1 MVAARNKP
9 STDLA
14 DHVAAFFA
22 PRLQH
27 GRRVC
32 VGLSGGRDSVALLH
46 ALATI
51 RVHTPLLELSAL
63 HVHHGLSAQ
72 ADQWAEFCA
81 ALCHSLDI
89 PCQLVRVSVS
99 GIAEEGL
106 EAAARRARYAAFVEC
121 DTDWLALAHHRDD
134 QAETLMLNLLRG
146 AGVAG
151 LSAMPEQRA
160 LADTPVRLVRP
171 LLAMARRDIEHWLKE
186 RRLAWIEDES
196 NADTRLR
203 RNYLRHEILPSLA
216 GHFPDPAVSLAR
228 AAAHLAEHAALAEEI
243 AVADAAGLVDG
254 ESIQL
259 DGLNALPPA
268 RRANLLR
275 FQFRRQ
281 GLRMPDSRHLQE
293 ILRQLT
299 DAAADAAPE
308 FVLDGARLR
317 VSRGRLHCSS
327 STAVSSSMILWQ
339 GEATLAWAGG
349 LLHFELTEGRGLSR
363 MRLAAAPVS
372 IRTRLGGERLQ
383 LDAKRP
389 RRSLKH
395 LFQESDVPVWE
406 RENLPLLWCGED
418 LAWVSGLGCDAG
430 YLARPGEA
438 GVLPIWR
445 RD

>member
-1 MVAARNKP
+1 
-9 STDLA
+9 
-14 DHVAAFFA
+14 
-22 PRLQH
+22 
-27 GRRVC
+27 
-32 VGLSGGRDSVALLH
+32 
-46 ALATI
+46 
-51 RVHTPLLELSAL
+51 
-63 HVHHGLSAQ
+63 
-72 ADQWAEFCA
+72 
-81 ALCHSLDI
+81 
-89 PCQLVRVSVS
+89 
-99 GIAEEGL
+99 
-106 EAAARRARYAAFVEC
+106 
-121 DTDWLALAHHRDD
+121 
-134 QAETLMLNLLRG
+134 MLNLLRG

-151 LSAMPEQRA
+151 LSAMPEERA
-160 LADTPVRLVRP
+160 LADTSVRLVRP
-171 LLAMARRDIEHWLKE
+171 LLAMTRRDIEHWLKE

-203 RNYLRHEILPSLA
+203 RNYLRHEILPLLA
-216 GHFPDPAVSLAR
+216 GHFPDPVVSLAR
-228 AAAHLAEHAALAEEI
+228 AAAHLAEHAALADEI
-243 AVADAAGLVDG
+243 AATDAAGLVDG

-259 DGLNALPPA
+259 DGFNALPPA

-281 GLRMPDSRHLQE
+281 GLRMPDARYLQE
-293 ILRQLT
+293 ILRQLA
-299 DAAADAAPE
+299 DAAADASPD
-308 FVLDGARLR
+308 FVLDDVRLR

-327 STAVSSSMILWQ
+327 SIAVSSSRILWQ

-349 LLHFELTEGRGLSR
+349 QLHFEPTEGRGLSL
-363 MRLAAAPVS
+363 MRLAVAPVS

-418 LAWVSGLGCDAG
+418 LAWVSGLGCDAS